1 MASTDW
7 TCAENIILRQVGSNW
22 NNQNKKM
29 AMASKAVTSVSV
41 GQRLWNALSAWTIR
55 NSGYQKL
62 GMSSFMCTC
71 LEYSLNGFPSVGLRR
86 EDLLNEDFPEIR
98 EAVRRLP
105 EVERNLRHY
114 RMKRALDLDLKRSI
128 LPRDQWTKPEEVS
141 YI

>member
-62 GMSSFMCTC
+62 GMSFMC
-71 LEYSLNGFPSVGLRR
+71 LEYSLNGFQSVGLRR

-128 LPRDQWTKPEEVS
+128 LPRDQWTKPEEVG